1 MTNEKTVNREDCQ
14 EAVEV
19 TFTIFAN
26 ETQGPDFEK
35 ALIAFGETYRPAFD
49 NVRHASFS
57 RLMKQCDNLL
67 GSIQT
72 VCGRFHTPEIYFPVL
87 EVYLGAVPLSIKQ
100 LKSMMIDIYKGH
112 FEAAEQT
119 QQDRILKKLLGNII
133 DFKVFE
139 RQAMIEQNSVANR
152 FSDQAMFALSEAEKA
167 TSEIF
172 YQAAEEDDEWMFEQF
187 HKPLLDHVFS
197 LRGMPAVYNPAA
209 LAIFASEQH
218 FRTGVHFRDEISPT
232 KQWFMTHQAET
243 AQAVLA
249 HSWQGKFHVKFAK
262 KLDDLGPSFQE
273 LATAVKLRVR
283 DMDPWHLVDLKHDHG
298 VAPDAECITI
308 LKGAYNKNP
317 GIPMDGDV
325 LVTMLYSLIYGNVL
339 GDDWRTPKDTHPLLL
354 IVSCIHLVESRNVVD
369 PSALDSLVPRALSLL
384 TREHDIDWIMESEL
398 FKPYLRKHR
407 HFQGLR
413 LEDQLGL

>member
-14 EAVEV
+14 EAVEA

-100 LKSMMIDIYKGH
+100 LKSIMIDIYKGH
-112 FEAAEQT
+112 FEAVEQT

-197 LRGMPAVYNPAA
+197 LRGMTAVYNPGA
-209 LAIFASEQH
+209 LAIFSGEQH
-218 FRTGVHFRDEISPT
+218 FRAGREFQDETSPT
-232 KQWFMTHQAET
+232 KRWFMTHQTEM

-249 HSWQGKFHVKFAK
+249 NSWHGKYNMKFAQK
-262 KLDDLGPSFQE
+262 IESLGPDFQV
-273 LATAVKLRVR
+273 LTNALKLRAR
-283 DMDPWHLVDLKHDHG
+283 DMLDWHLVDLVHDHG
-298 VAPDAECITI
+298 ITPDAECITI
-308 LKGAYNKNP
+308 LKGAYNKEP
-317 GIPMDGDV
+317 GTPMDGDFRV
-325 LVTMLYSLIYGNVL
+325 LMLYSLIYGDVL
-339 GDDWRTPKDTHPLLL
+339 GDDWRAPKDENPLSM
-354 IVSCIHLVESRNVVD
+354 IQHCVFAAESRNVID
-369 PSALDSLVPRALSLL
+369 QNALDSIVPRALSLL

-398 FKPYLRKHR
+398 FKPYLRRHR

-413 LEDQLGL
+413 LENGLGL